1 MQPTFLSGLLTMAS
15 EDACSG
21 EVMPQYKAASIIIV
35 LYIYKRTLLD
45 AAKVFHWIDSVELL
59 YSAILKVNL
68 CVNVYVVLNQV

>member
-15 EDACSG
+15 ENACSG
-21 EVMPQYKAASIIIV
+21 EVMPQYKAASIIV
-35 LYIYKRTLLD
+35 LYIYKRILLD